1 MSEKNDA
8 KLMKIQIKR
17 IYQPAD
23 PQEGQRILVDRLWPR
38 GITQKA
44 AGIIYWAKDIAPSTE
59 LRKWYVHD
67 PEKWNEFKERYFA
80 EIDQNPDALT
90 RLLKQLKGPV
100 ITFLFSSKE
109 ERLNNA
115 AALREYIE
123 KHSS

>member
-1 MSEKNDA
+1 
-8 KLMKIQIKR
+8 MKIQIKR

-67 PEKWNEFKERYFA
+67 PEKWNEFKVRYFA
-80 EIDQNPDALT
+80 EIDRNPDALT

-109 ERLNNA
+109 ERWNNA